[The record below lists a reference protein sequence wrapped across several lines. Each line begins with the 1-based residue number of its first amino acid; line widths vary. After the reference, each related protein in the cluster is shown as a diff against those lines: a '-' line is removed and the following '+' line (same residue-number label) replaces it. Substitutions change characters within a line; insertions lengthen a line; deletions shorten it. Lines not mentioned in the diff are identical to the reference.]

1 MLVNVRAS
9 LDSNPARCYRCLTDC
24 NVRGDFFSTGW
35 TWRLPIPRPWYSG
48 ITRYQWLVLVIAAA
62 GWAFDQYEAQV
73 FVITK
78 DPMLSELAG
87 ASGAELNRWSD
98 HLFAVFL
105 MGSALGGLLAGSL
118 ADRFGRRPLMIAT
131 ILIYSLFSG
140 LTYFANSMWQL
151 AAIRFFVAAGV
162 GGEWAVAASLVAEVF
177 PTRARTY
184 AGGIFHASQILGFW
198 SAALVGM
205 ATGTQ
210 WRYAYLVGAL
220 PALLTFFVLARIKE
234 PEKWQAESSRL
245 EESNIGRARLGSFR
259 ELLLTPKWSYRAIV
273 GCLFASTS
281 LATFWAVM
289 VAGQDLARDLLTHI
303 GATDVASHA
312 KFAYGFVQMTGAGIG
327 LSGVWSDQCSHRSPR
342 VVRSV
347 PDSGIRHR
355 ANYLFPAA
363 DVCPI
368 VAGIAD
374 LWVLRSRLPFRIRS
388 LLAGTL
394 SNASPPT
401 GTSFCFNGGRIVA
414 IPALLVSAWLKGPD
428 GIGLHWA
435 LTILATLFLVG
446 AALVLMLP
454 ETNRQELP
462 D

>member
-1 MLVNVRAS
+1 MA
-9 LDSNPARCYRCLTDC
+9 NPDTEA
-24 NVRGDFFSTGW
+24 
-35 TWRLPIPRPWYSG
+35 WYSG

-184 AGGIFHASQILGFW
+184 AGGFW

-327 LSGVWSDQCSHRSPR
+327 LLAFGPISARIGRRASFVLFQILAFAIVPITCFLPQTYAQLLLVLPIFGFFAQGYHSGFAVYLPE
-342 VVRSV
+342 
-347 PDSGIRHR
+347 
-355 ANYLFPAA
+355 LFPTH
-363 DVCPI
+363 
-368 VAGIAD
+368 
-374 LWVLRSRLPFRIRS
+374 LR
-388 LLAGTL
+388 A
-394 SNASPPT
+394 T